1 MSHRSSRARAPF
13 PGNDLPDHLNFL
25 NADVLRQMIEPL
37 SIPKPHP
44 TRKADMIA
52 AISGRLTGDFLRDL
66 WNLLDEI
73 EQLAVR
79 EALYD
84 PGRELDRTRFLARY
98 GALPAKPKE
107 SYRRIPSTLEFFLY
121 PDSRH
126 SSLSS
131 TVPEDLGERLREFV
145 PPPPEAELA
154 VEEALP
160 ESASEI
166 RRDHAPEDEG
176 EEHRPA
182 EPVRRDMERAASRDL
197 SAVLRLVDLGR
208 VAVSAKTRRPSA
220 AAAKRIS
227 EELDGGDFF
236 GPDDRRHDA
245 GQGVGPIRAFAWP
258 MLLQAGRLA
267 EIHGAKLALTKAGRA
282 AFGAPPAET
291 LKRLW
296 QRWIGH
302 GILDEFSRVDT
313 IGGQRR
319 GKGRSAMT
327 AVSGRRQVVAEALK
341 RCPVGQ
347 WVHFHEF
354 SRFMR
359 ADGYDF
365 EVTHD
370 PWQLYVGDAHYGSL
384 GHYGFHD
391 WAILQDRYILCLL
404 FEYAAT
410 LGLIDIAYTG
420 PDHAKP
426 DYMDLWASEFLVFLS
441 RYDGLAYFRLN
452 PLGAYCLGIAEAY
465 EPQTPPDR
473 TPLKVFPDLRLC
485 ADMPMSPEERLALEI
500 WADTEADGVW
510 RLDRAR
516 TLAAVEDG
524 HDVDDLR
531 TFLTARDDQ
540 PLPEKVEGFL
550 RSVERGGK
558 ALRERGRALLVECAS
573 EEIAARLAADERISK
588 LCLPAGKKHLA
599 VHAKSEAAF
608 RKAIRELGY
617 GMPRT

>member
-1 MSHRSSRARAPF
+1 MSRSSRAWDHLS
-13 PGNDLPDHLNFL
+13 GNDLPDYLNFL
-25 NADVLRQMIEPL
+25 NGDLLRRMLKRL

-52 AISGRLTGDFLRDL
+52 AISGRLTGDFLRYL

-79 EALYD
+79 EALFD
-84 PGRELDRTRFLARY
+84 PDRQLDRKRFLARY
-98 GALPAKPKE
+98 GALPAQPEDYYK
-107 SYRRIPSTLEFFLY
+107 RIPAPLEFFLY
-121 PDSRH
+121 PQSRH
-126 SSLSS
+126 TSLPS

-145 PPPPEAELA
+145 LPPPEVALA

-160 ESASEI
+160 ESFTEI
-166 RRDHAPEDEG
+166 HHDHGPEDEG
-176 EEHRPA
+176 EEYQPA
-182 EPVRRDMERAASRDL
+182 EPVHRDMERAAARDL

-208 VAVSAKTRRPSA
+208 VAVSAKTRWPSA

-227 EELDGGDFF
+227 EELHGGDFF
-236 GPDDRRHDA
+236 GPDDRDHDT
-245 GQGVGPIRAFAWP
+245 GRGVGPIRAFAWP

-267 EIHGAKLALTKAGRA
+267 EVHGSQLALTKAGRA
-282 AFGAPPAET
+282 AFGAPPSDT

-296 QRWIGH
+296 QRWVGH
-302 GILDEFSRVDT
+302 GILDEFSRIDI
-313 IGGQRR
+313 IGGQHR
-319 GKGRSAMT
+319 GKGKSAMT
-327 AVSGRRQVVAEALK
+327 AVPKRRQVVAEALK

-347 WVHFHEF
+347 WVSFDGF

-365 EVTHD
+365 EITHD
-370 PWQLYVGDAHYGSL
+370 PWKLYVGDAHYGSL
-384 GHYGFHD
+384 GHSAFHR
-391 WAILQDRYILCLL
+391 WEILQDRYILCLL

-410 LGLIDIAYTG
+410 LGLIDIAYTH
-420 PDHAKP
+420 PENARL
-426 DYMDLWASEFLVFLS
+426 DYMDLWASEFLDFLS
-441 RYDGLAYFRLN
+441 RYDGLRYFRLN
-452 PLGAYCLGIAEAY
+452 PLGAYCLGVAEAY
-465 EPQTPPDR
+465 EPQMPPDR
-473 TPLKVFPDLRLC
+473 TPLRVFPDLRLC
-485 ADMPMSPEERLALEI
+485 AEVPMSPEERLVLET
-500 WADTEADGVW
+500 WANAEADGVW

-524 HDVDDLR
+524 HDVDGLR

-550 RSVERGGK
+550 RSVERGEK
-558 ALRERGRALLVECAS
+558 ALRERGWALLVECAS
-573 EEIAARLAADERISK
+573 EEIAARLAADGRVSM